1 MNTLLLHPAVVHVPL
16 GLAVVMPFLLGAMVW
31 AVVTRRIPG
40 RVWLLALV
48 LQGTLVGAAALA
60 LRTGEQDE
68 DRVEGRA
75 GESAVEAH
83 ERAAQAFTIAAGA
96 TFLAAA
102 VALVLRNRRRL
113 FLAAGGTSV
122 ALSVLMLVL
131 GIQTGSRGGA
141 LVHGGAGV
149 ATGTG
154 AAQAGGEKAGPGE
167 RGQVGEDEADD
178 D

>member
-1 MNTLLLHPAVVHVPL
+1 MNTLPLHPAVVHVPL

-31 AVVTRRIPG
+31 AVVTGRLPG
-40 RVWLLALV
+40 KLWLLAVV
-48 LQGTLVGAAALA
+48 LQGTLLGAAALA

-75 GESAVEAH
+75 GESRVEAH
-83 ERAAQAFTIAAGA
+83 ERAAQAFTTAAGA

-102 VALVLRNRRRL
+102 VALVLRNRRGP

-141 LVHGGAGV
+141 LVHGAAGMASGAEAEPG
-149 ATGTG
+149 GDE
-154 AAQAGGEKAGPGE
+154 AGSGE
-167 RGQVGEDEADD
+167 RTSAREDD
-178 D
+178 DD